1 MKIIGVIFVL
11 GLVGVSIFLYTRT
24 NNYFMKRYKS
34 NQYNLVDNI
43 NGIVV
48 RDIDGNEVN
57 LSDYNGRVLLI
68 VNVASACGFTKQY
81 EDLEAIYRKYK
92 ERGFEVLAFPSN
104 DFGSQETGTNEE
116 IKLFCT
122 TKFGVTFQLFSKI
135 KTKGDDK
142 EKLYQILSDN
152 PVTGTGNIRWNFEKF
167 LIDKNGKIVQRF
179 RSSVNPSSDEI
190 TNAIEQELAK

>member
-1 MKIIGVIFVL
+1 
-11 GLVGVSIFLYTRT
+11 
-24 NNYFMKRYKS
+24 MKRYKS

-81 EDLEAIYRKYK
+81 EGLEAIYSKYK

-179 RSSVNPSSDEI
+179 KSSVNPSSDEI